1 MCYEYEHWYQFD
13 LAAAERLRRSKE
25 SREKPAEKS
34 TPSKAD
40 EPETRVKEEES
51 VPA

>member
-1 MCYEYEHWYQFD
+1 MCYEYEDWYEFD

-25 SREKPAEKS
+25 SREKPAEK
-34 TPSKAD
+34 TAPPNAD